1 MPRVTIVKKAQ
12 KDQGS
17 CGKCQVK
24 IKVGD
29 GYRWWKF
36 NFGGRYVRCLKAECA
51 PKPSDLTRSEF
62 YSTLYD
68 IEDSVSAALD
78 DFRSGGEADDL
89 ASALN
94 DAAEQLREL
103 GQECQD
109 KFDNIPEGLQQGDTG
124 QLLEN
129 RAQECEGKADELESA
144 AGEVESLE
152 LHDDMAKYLDE
163 NEMARKEGE
172 NEEDFKKR
180 IQAVMEEA
188 NEQARDEAASNAEV
202 DLSIE

>member
-1 MPRVTIVKKAQ
+1 MPRVTAVKKAQ
-12 KDQGS
+12 KDQGP
-17 CGKCQVK
+17 CGKCQVE
-24 IKVGD
+24 IKTGD

-36 NFGGRYVRCLKAECA
+36 NFGGRYVRCLKAECT

-62 YSTLYD
+62 YSALYG
-68 IEDSVSAALD
+68 IEDSASAALD
-78 DFRSGGEADDL
+78 DFRSGGDPSDL

-103 GQECQD
+103 GQECEE
-109 KFDNIPEGLQQGDTG
+109 KLGNMSEGLQQGDTG

-129 RAQECEGKADELESA
+129 RAQECEAKADELESA
-144 AGEVESLE
+144 ASEIESVELY
-152 LHDDMAKYLDE
+152 DDAAKYLEE
-163 NEMARKEGE
+163 NEMARNEGE
-172 NEEDFKKR
+172 NEEDYNKR
-180 IQAVMEEA
+180 VQEAMEEA